1 MSRNFLVADDEFNVS
16 IGTFEEE
23 VFVSGAGLRP
33 QPLFQLQRWFAGD
46 GNLEVFVGL
55 QVLDLDGESDD
66 ELFSG
71 DSPPSWIQRTDFPTY
86 TMYT

>member
-33 QPLFQLQRWFAGD
+33 KLRFQRRFCVD
-46 GNLEVFVGL
+46 DDFVIFERLEVMNRTGDYYFFV
-55 QVLDLDGESDD
+55 SDR
-66 ELFSG
+66 ERVG
-71 DSPPSWIQRTDFPTY
+71 R
-86 TMYT
+86 